1 MQLKSWMEDLL
12 SPSPFSW
19 SWLTA
24 AELGQR
30 ERGISLFWAARGFL
44 RGGIPIFLTVG
55 LSGDRAGSQWCNG
68 KSEALGSKSDTT
80 EQEEFTRRGRKRLIC
95 PNFSLIGEQLEH
107 YSYSCP
113 YFYKE
118 QTQTKFLEMSEM
130 IPYPRLTLF
139 LEKLIFPL
147 FRGSRLESGAEGFYG
162 RSQTLRLGVTGRR
175 HFAPALALCTAS
187 RIPCWVSFFPQLS
200 TIIPKQ
206 HPIASSALVSQ
217 ATCQFCTKMTIF
229 VKLLASSTL
238 IPAVLLY
245 M

>member
-1 MQLKSWMEDLL
+1 MQLKFWMEDLL

-80 EQEEFTRRGRKRLIC
+80 EQEEFTRRRRKRPIC

-107 YSYSCP
+107 YSYSRPC
-113 YFYKE
+113 FYIGR
-118 QTQTKFLEMSEM
+118 TQANYLEMYDM
-130 IPYPRLTLF
+130 ILYSRLTLF

-162 RSQTLRLGVTGRR
+162 RSQSPPWCHRPPT
-175 HFAPALALCTAS
+175 LCTAS
-187 RIPCWVSFFPQLS
+187 RIPSWVSFLFHGFPQLLPNS
-200 TIIPKQ
+200 IWSPRLPWC
-206 HPIASSALVSQ
+206 HR
-217 ATCQFCTKMTIF
+217 
-229 VKLLASSTL
+229 LLANFAQKWPTL
-238 IPAVLLY
+238 QGY
-245 M
+245 

>member
-1 MQLKSWMEDLL
+1 MQDVHNWSICCNFWADWIRSVCYDMQLKFWMEDLL

-80 EQEEFTRRGRKRLIC
+80 EQEEFTRRRRKRPIC
-95 PNFSLIGEQLEH
+95 LNFSLIGEQLEH
-107 YSYSCP
+107 YSYSRPC
-113 YFYKE
+113 FYIGR
-118 QTQTKFLEMSEM
+118 TQANYLEMCEM
-130 IPYPRLTLF
+130 MPMF

-147 FRGSRLESGAEGFYG
+147 FDSCSRTDELTDWETEDQ
-162 RSQTLRLGVTGRR
+162 RTDR
-175 HFAPALALCTAS
+175 
-187 RIPCWVSFFPQLS
+187 
-200 TIIPKQ
+200 
-206 HPIASSALVSQ
+206 
-217 ATCQFCTKMTIF
+217 
-229 VKLLASSTL
+229 
-238 IPAVLLY
+238 
-245 M
+245 

>member
-1 MQLKSWMEDLL
+1 MQLKFWMEDRL
-12 SPSPFSW
+12 SLSPFSW

-80 EQEEFTRRGRKRLIC
+80 EQEEFTRRRRKRLIC

-113 YFYKE
+113 YFYRGR
-118 QTQTKFLEMSEM
+118 TQANYLEMCEM
-130 IPYPRLTLF
+130 MPMF

-162 RSQTLRLGVTGRR
+162 RSQSPPWCHRPPT
-175 HFAPALALCTAS
+175 LCT
-187 RIPCWVSFFPQLS
+187 C
-200 TIIPKQ
+200 
-206 HPIASSALVSQ
+206 
-217 ATCQFCTKMTIF
+217 TC
-229 VKLLASSTL
+229 TL
-238 IPAVLLY
+238 HS
-245 M
+245 